1 MLIKKVGYIIW
12 KTIINFFLD
21 GKEAQAAFGIM
32 QDKIKELNNAN
43 TILQAK
49 LQIAQEKL
57 KSLDDKQPDS
67 EDAQQQ

>member
-1 MLIKKVGYIIW
+1 
-12 KTIINFFLD
+12 
-21 GKEAQAAFGIM
+21 M

-67 EDAQQQ
+67 KDSQQQ

>member
-1 MLIKKVGYIIW
+1 MEDNNKFI
-12 KTIINFFLD
+12 LD

-57 KSLDDKQPDS
+57 KSLDDKQQESGDTQS
-67 EDAQQQ
+67 QQ

>member
-1 MLIKKVGYIIW
+1 MEDNNK
-12 KTIINFFLD
+12 FFLE
-21 GKEAQAAFGIM
+21 GKEVQAAFGIM

-43 TILQAK
+43 IILQAK

-67 EDAQQQ
+67 KDTQSQ

>member
-1 MLIKKVGYIIW
+1 MKDNNK
-12 KTIINFFLD
+12 FFLD
-21 GKEAQAAFGIM
+21 GKETQVAFGIM

-57 KSLDDKQPDS
+57 KSLDDKQQESGDTQS
-67 EDAQQQ
+67 QQ

>member
-1 MLIKKVGYIIW
+1 
-12 KTIINFFLD
+12 
-21 GKEAQAAFGIM
+21 M

-57 KSLDDKQPDS
+57 KSLDDKQQESGDTQS
-67 EDAQQQ
+67 QQ